1 MNDREYM
8 QVAFALAKEAYFN
21 DEVPVGAIVVYKDKI
36 IGKGRNRRIETK
48 DVTSHAEIEA
58 IKEAERYLS
67 SYILDECTLYTTLEP
82 CPMCSYAIM
91 ETHIKKLVYGA
102 PDEKRGAITNL
113 DIFNKHLG
121 TKVDVYGN
129 IMEEEA
135 KELLQKFFKNKR

>member
-91 ETHIKKLVYGA
+91 EAHIKKLVYGA

>member
-91 ETHIKKLVYGA
+91 EAHIKKMVYGA